1 MQCLQ
6 KYCGSPNKLVERGL
20 DLHLRAKRA
29 KNCLRWGSFNV
40 VLLAILLFDISN
52 QCPYTHSKWYYAEY
66 LAAVLTGL
74 GAFSCFLKY
83 FLYLFHT
90 NPILGTKE
98 QKNLLKFEDCDSSFV
113 ITPPPQRKKGMCDD
127 LAPNQINSTL
137 LSWHSSFNDSRAGM
151 SHLWNYSRGTPSRN
165 SFSPPQQ
172 QQPFN
177 ASWNSSMG
185 NRSINLASNTSAWN
199 NSNSIVEPYN
209 KYRREELITDE
220 EGLKQYLKEFSIHEQ
235 SMNDTADVS
244 HHYNPSSVNSF
255 WNYCNTAANMLKTSI
270 YQLAPM
276 ITPSTP
282 SKQLAS
288 EDGGLKFLDNN
299 SEIIRLISSEK
310 LSQYVVNLRRWISA
324 TILERLAR
332 EIKNVDESFKNRGFA
347 DMRMGGIGLER
358 LKKTVENQ
366 KFVNQYMP
374 MLPLILPFLE
384 MSSNQEYL
392 VQRIKDLAEGSCIA
406 DYHWNSG
413 AAYHGLK
420 WDEHLP
426 TDSAILFHLFCVYMD
441 SQLMPLPQGGGRPF
455 FSRYVIIG
463 KEKRSAKET
472 VALVKNKA
480 HCAILCT
487 NPQKPRFNFI
497 SDNEIHTCVYDRNNL
512 FYVIIQFLI
521 YMKTH
526 QEGAL
531 EGVNL
536 GKSGINIL
544 CVIEG

>member
-1 MQCLQ
+1 MQSLQ
-6 KYCGSPNKLVERGL
+6 KYCGSPNKLVEL
-20 DLHLRAKRA
+20 SLNMHLRAKLA
-29 KNCLRWGSFNV
+29 KESLRWGCLNV

-52 QCPYTHSKWYYAEY
+52 RCPFAHSKWYYAEY
-66 LAAVLTGL
+66 IAAVLTGL
-74 GAFSCFLKY
+74 GAFSSFLKY
-83 FLYLFHT
+83 FLFIFRK

-98 QKNLLKFEDCDSSFV
+98 QKNLLKFDELDTSFLV
-113 ITPPPQRKKGMCDD
+113 TPPSQSKNKACDD
-127 LAPNQINSTL
+127 LATNQINNTL

-151 SHLWNYSRGTPSRN
+151 SHNWSYSRTTPPRG
-165 SFSPPQQ
+165 SFSPQQ
-172 QQPFN
+172 QQQAHN
-177 ASWNSSMG
+177 TSWNSMG
-185 NRSINLASNTSAWN
+185 NRSLVMSGN
-199 NSNSIVEPYN
+199 NSAMINTNSLMESYQ
-209 KYRREELITDE
+209 KYKREELITDE
-220 EGLKQYLKEFSIHEQ
+220 ESLKNYLKEFSIHEQ
-235 SMNDTADVS
+235 SMNETADVS
-244 HHYNPSSVNSF
+244 QHYNTGSVNSF

-270 YQLAPM
+270 YQLSPLTNPA
-276 ITPSTP
+276 TP
-282 SKQLAS
+282 SKQSAT
-288 EDGGLKFLDNN
+288 EDGGLKFMDSN
-299 SEIIRLISSEK
+299 SEVIRRISSEK
-310 LSQYVVNLRRWISA
+310 LSQYVANLRRWMSA
-324 TILERLAR
+324 TFLERLSK
-332 EIKNVDESFKNRGFA
+332 EIKAIDESFKNRGFA
-347 DMRMGGIGLER
+347 DMRMGGISLER

-366 KFVNQYMP
+366 QFVNQYMP

-392 VQRIKDLAEGSCIA
+392 VQRIKDLAEGSCIS
-406 DYHWNSG
+406 DYRWNSG

-455 FSRYVIIG
+455 FSRYVIMG

-472 VALVKNKA
+472 LALVKNKA

-497 SDNEIHTCVYDRNNL
+497 SDKEIHTCAYDRNNL

-521 YMKTH
+521 HMKTH
-526 QEGAL
+526 HEGAL

-544 CVIEG
+544 CVIES

>member
-1 MQCLQ
+1 MQCLR
-6 KYCGSPNKLVERGL
+6 KYCSSPNKLVERGL

-29 KNCLRWGSFNV
+29 KECLRWGSINV
-40 VLLAILLFDISN
+40 VLLAVLLFDISN
-52 QCPYTHSKWYYAEY
+52 QCPYAHSKWFYLEY
-66 LAAVLTGL
+66 LAAALTGL

-83 FLYLFHT
+83 FLYIFHT

-98 QKNLLKFEDCDSSFV
+98 QKNLLKFEDCDTTFV
-113 ITPPPQRKKGMCDD
+113 VTPPAQKKKQGCDD
-127 LAPNQINSTL
+127 LTPHQINNTL
-137 LSWHSSFNDSRAGM
+137 ISWHSSFNDSRAGM
-151 SHLWNYSRGTPSRN
+151 SHNWSYSRTTPPPRN
-165 SFSPPQQ
+165 SYSPQGHQQ
-172 QQPFN
+172 TLN
-177 ASWNSSMG
+177 ASWNTSMA
-185 NRSINLASNTSAWN
+185 NRSLTANVTPLNIT
-199 NSNSIVEPYN
+199 NSILESDS
-209 KYRREELITDE
+209 KYKSDEIITDE
-220 EGLKQYLKEFSIHEQ
+220 ASLKEYLKEFSLQEQ
-235 SMNDTADVS
+235 SMNDAADMS
-244 HHYNPSSVNSF
+244 QHYNTGSVNSF

-276 ITPSTP
+276 TTPSTP
-282 SKQLAS
+282 SKQSAS
-288 EDGGLKFLDNN
+288 EDGGLKFMDSN
-299 SEIIRLISSEK
+299 SEIIGRISSEK
-310 LSQYVVNLRRWISA
+310 LSQYVANLRRWISA
-324 TILERLAR
+324 TILERLDK
-332 EIKNVDESFKNRGFA
+332 EIKNIDESFKNRGFA
-347 DMRMGGIGLER
+347 DMRLGGIGLER

-366 KFVNQYMP
+366 QFVNQYIP

-392 VQRIKDLAEGSCIA
+392 VQRIKDLAQGSCIA
-406 DYHWNSG
+406 DYRWNSG
-413 AAYHGLK
+413 AAYNGLK

-426 TDSAILFHLFCVYMD
+426 TDAAILFHLFCVYMD

-455 FSRYVIIG
+455 YNRYVVMG

-472 VALVKNKA
+472 LALVQNKA

-497 SDNEIHTCVYDRNNL
+497 SDKEIHTCAYDRNNL

-526 QEGAL
+526 QEGSL